1 MIVILFTGGTI
12 TMRNDPGGGGAQPG
26 LTASEILSATKGIR
40 AITAVE
46 TEEWGQF
53 PGPHMTVERMWA
65 LRNRIVEHLARPEV
79 TGVVIT
85 HGTDTLE
92 ESAYLVARSTS
103 SDKPIDEP
111 RLLRSSRKKREC
123 PGHEVGMKLEHRFS
137 RWRYC
142 RPSFDSS

>member
-12 TMRNDPGGGGAQPG
+12 AMRNDPGGGGGGAQPG
-26 LTASEILSATKGIR
+26 LTPAEILAATKGIR

-65 LRNRIVEHLARPEV
+65 LRNRIAEHLARPEV

-85 HGTDTLE
+85 HVTDTL
-92 ESAYLVARSTS
+92 
-103 SDKPIDEP
+103 
-111 RLLRSSRKKREC
+111 
-123 PGHEVGMKLEHRFS
+123 
-137 RWRYC
+137 
-142 RPSFDSS
+142 

>member
-12 TMRNDPGGGGAQPG
+12 TMRNDAGGGGAQPG
-26 LTASEILSATKGIR
+26 LTAAEILLATKGIR

-65 LRNRIVEHLARPEV
+65 LRNRIVEHLARDEV

-92 ESAYLVARSTS
+92 ESAYLVARSTAS
-103 SDKPIDEP
+103 EKPIVFTGAMRTVSDLGWDGP
-111 RLLRSSRKKREC
+111 AN
-123 PGHEVGMKLEHRFS
+123 
-137 RWRYC
+137 
-142 RPSFDSS
+142 

>member
-12 TMRNDPGGGGAQPG
+12 AMRSDPRAGAQPS
-26 LTASEILSATKGIR
+26 LTPAEILEATKGIR
-40 AITAVE
+40 AITGIE

-79 TGVVIT
+79 EGVVIT

-92 ESAYLVARSTS
+92 ESAYLVARSTTT
-103 SDKPIDEP
+103 DKPIVFTGAMRTEIG
-111 RLLRSSRKKREC
+111 RASCRER
-123 PGHEVGMKLEHRFS
+123 GKV
-137 RWRYC
+137 
-142 RPSFDSS
+142 